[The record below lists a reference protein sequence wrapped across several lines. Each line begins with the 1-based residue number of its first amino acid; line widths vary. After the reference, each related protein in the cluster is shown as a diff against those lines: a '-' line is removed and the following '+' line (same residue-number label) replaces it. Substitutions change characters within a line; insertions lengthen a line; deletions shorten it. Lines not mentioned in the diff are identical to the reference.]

1 MKLIFIFFLIAIYE
15 KDITFDTE
23 NIEISINNPQTEV
36 QIPAGH
42 PRVHYI
48 QYTKPLTPERRF
60 FFIEII
66 DIGTKSKIV
75 LGISSTIITENK
87 LQKLPGELA
96 KSVGYHSSGSMLYN
110 GKSEGNMM
118 GHKCSKGDTM
128 GLEIEVFEKKM
139 SVAIFSKNFK
149 PVGTRYLTL
158 EDHDSFLPTIAV
170 VSEGEEIKMNIYWQ
184 TVVSMP
190 PHFNIVSRFLL

>member
-1 MKLIFIFFLIAIYE
+1 
-15 KDITFDTE
+15 
-23 NIEISINNPQTEV
+23 
-36 QIPAGH
+36 
-42 PRVHYI
+42 
-48 QYTKPLTPERRF
+48 
-60 FFIEII
+60 
-66 DIGTKSKIV
+66 
-75 LGISSTIITENK
+75 
-87 LQKLPGELA
+87 
-96 KSVGYHSSGSMLYN
+96 MLYN